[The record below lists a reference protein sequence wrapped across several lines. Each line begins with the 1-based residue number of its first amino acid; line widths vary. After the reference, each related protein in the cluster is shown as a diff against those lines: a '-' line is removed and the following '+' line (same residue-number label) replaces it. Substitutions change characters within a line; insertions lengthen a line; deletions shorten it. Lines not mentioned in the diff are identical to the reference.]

1 MKKKVNVIGL
11 GLAGAE
17 ATYQLAKRGILVDA
31 FEMKPTK
38 FSPAHENTN
47 FAEIV
52 CSNSFKSDDTSTASG
67 CLKAEMRELDSL
79 ILKCAE
85 KVKVPAGSALAVDR
99 DKFAELV
106 TKEIEE
112 LNGVTI
118 HREEVTKIDTSVPT
132 IIATGP
138 LTSDALYA
146 EIQKLLGDESLHF
159 YDASAPI
166 IDATTLDHEKTFTAG
181 RYGKGESD
189 YINCPMNKEEYYAF
203 IDALVSAEKVELHDF
218 EKSEIFEGCMPV
230 EVMASRGK
238 DTLRF
243 GPLRPVGLVLDDG
256 TKPFAVVQLR
266 KESNQNNLYNI
277 VGFQTNLKFGEQKRV
292 FSMIPALKNAEFM
305 KYGVMHRNSFIC
317 APKHL
322 NHDFSVKG
330 YENVY
335 IAGQLS
341 GVEGYMEST
350 ASGMIAGIALAK
362 KISGETLAFLP
373 KTTIMGAIINYLTSA
388 DPKSFQPMNA
398 NFGILPELDEKIRDK
413 KLKKMA
419 YSERAILDMKNFKE
433 NNGVTI

>member
-1 MKKKVNVIGL
+1 MKNRVNVIGL

-38 FSPAHENTN
+38 FSPAHENSN

-52 CSNSFKSDDTSTASG
+52 CSNSFKSDDLSTASG

-106 TKEIEE
+106 TKEIES
-112 LNGVTI
+112 LDGVTI
-118 HREEVTKIDTSVPT
+118 HRTEVTKIDTSVPT

-146 EIQKLLGDESLHF
+146 EIQNLLGDESLHF

-166 IDATTLDHEKTFTAG
+166 IDATTLDHSKTFTAG

-277 VGFQTNLKFGEQKRV
+277 VGFQTNLKYGEQKRV
-292 FSMIPALKNAEFM
+292 FSMIPALNNAEFV

-322 NHDFSVKG
+322 NPDFSLKNH
-330 YENVY
+330 ENVY

-350 ASGMIAGIALAK
+350 ASGMIAGISLAK

-388 DPKSFQPMNA
+388 DEKHFQPMNA

-413 KLKKMA
+413 KLKKTA
-419 YSERAILDMKNFKE
+419 YSNRAVSDMKIFKE
-433 NNGVTI
+433 KHNVTV